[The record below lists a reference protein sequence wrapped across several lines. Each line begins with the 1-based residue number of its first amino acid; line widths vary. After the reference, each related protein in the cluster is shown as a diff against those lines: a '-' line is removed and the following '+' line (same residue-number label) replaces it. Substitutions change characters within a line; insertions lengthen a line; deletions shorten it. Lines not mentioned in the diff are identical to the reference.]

1 MMGPPVPPDEKA
13 RLESL
18 RRYDLLDT
26 LPEKDFDDLVLLA
39 SEICGA
45 PIAMMSLVDADRQWF
60 KSKLGVEV
68 EETARDVA
76 FCAHAILQSDLFIVP
91 DAARDKRFADNPLV
105 TGEPRIRF
113 YAGAPLINPEGH
125 RLGTL
130 CVIDR
135 TPKTL
140 TAMQKKALE
149 ALGRQVVSQMELRR
163 AAKEL
168 EKASAAKERDAAQLA
183 QLVGE
188 LESAKRSAEEATR
201 AKSEFL
207 ANMSHEIRTPM
218 NAIIG
223 MTELALDTRLTPEQ
237 REYLT
242 TVRDS
247 SESLLALINDILD
260 FSKIEARKLEL
271 DAAPFDLRDTL
282 SDTLKSLAL
291 RAQQKGLELASQVRS
306 DVPDT
311 LAGDAGRLRQILMN
325 LVGNAIKFTERGEVV
340 LVTEME
346 SRRGGEVVLHFAVR
360 DTGIGIPGE
369 QQAKVFEVFAQAD
382 SSTTR
387 RYGGT
392 GLGLSIAAELVGLMG
407 GRIWVEST
415 PGIGSTFHF
424 TARFSTAKEIRQG
437 KKRSLPAELRG
448 LRVLVVD
455 DNATNRR
462 ILEEILTSWRLEPV
476 QVQGG
481 REALSALNLAKERN
495 RPFTLALVDGRMP
508 EMDGFMLAERIRSDP
523 DPAKTSVLMLTSAG
537 QAAEVAR
544 CRELGVAGY
553 LTKPVKQS
561 DLWDAIVTVL
571 AATKPLESPVSR
583 RTVAAVARPGPGRLK
598 VLVAED
604 NRVNQDLVRK
614 ILEKRGHTVVVASD
628 GLQALE
634 SMEGAKDSPFD
645 LILMDVQMPHMSG
658 LEASAEIRR
667 KEAGGTRRIPIVAL
681 TAHAMKGDKERCLE
695 AGMDDYLSK
704 PVQPAQLLETVGRL
718 AVRKA
723 KPARKAASSEN
734 GRRVLDRATLLER
747 VEGDL
752 GLLRKMVRAFR
763 SDYPVT
769 LQEIKKAIARKNAAA
784 LKDRAHALKGA
795 AATLAGPLAAGA
807 ALKLEMLAREGD
819 LKRARTAYRALE
831 REMRRLDRSLDALLP
846 GRHDKGKPR
855 GRVQP

>member
-1 MMGPPVPPDEKA
+1 MKRAPLPPGEKD

-18 RRYDLLDT
+18 RRYDILDT

-60 KSKLGVEV
+60 KSKIGVEV
-68 EETARDVA
+68 KETARDVA
-76 FCAHAILQSDLFIVP
+76 FCAHAILQSELFVVS
-91 DAARDKRFADNPLV
+91 DAAQDERFADNPLV
-105 TGEPRIRF
+105 SGEPCIRF
-113 YAGAPLINPEGH
+113 YAGAPLINQEGH

-135 TPKTL
+135 TPRTM
-140 TAMQKKALE
+140 TPMQKKALK
-149 ALGRQVVSQMELRR
+149 ALSRQVVSQMELRR
-163 AAKEL
+163 SAKEL
-168 EKASAAKERDAAQLA
+168 DSARSAQEKDAARLA
-183 QLVGE
+183 QLVRE

-237 REYLT
+237 REYLA
-242 TVRDS
+242 TVHDS

-271 DAAPFDLRDTL
+271 EESPFDLRDTL

-291 RAQQKGLELASQVRS
+291 RAQQKGLELASHVQRE
-306 DVPDT
+306 VPDALT
-311 LAGDAGRLRQILMN
+311 GDAGRLKQILLN
-325 LVGNAIKFTERGEVV
+325 LVGNAIKFTEQGEVV
-340 LVTEME
+340 IVTELE
-346 SRRGGEVVLHFAVR
+346 SRDAGGIVLHFAVR
-360 DTGIGIPGE
+360 DTGIGIPSD

-392 GLGLSIAAELVGLMG
+392 GLGLAIASELVSLMG

-424 TARFSTAKEIRQG
+424 TGRFAAVKEVREG
-437 KKRSLPAELRG
+437 KKPRLPAEFRG
-448 LRVLVVD
+448 LRVLIVD

-462 ILEEILTSWRLEPV
+462 ILEEILASWRLEPV
-476 QVQGG
+476 HVPGG
-481 REALSALNLAKERN
+481 REALAALRLARERD
-495 RPFTLALVDGRMP
+495 RPFSLALVDGRMP
-508 EMDGFMLAERIRSDP
+508 EMDGFALAERIRSDP
-523 DPAKTSVLMLTSAG
+523 QSSKTSVLMLTSAG
-537 QAAEVAR
+537 QPGEVAR
-544 CRELGVAGY
+544 CRDLGVAGY

-561 DLWDAIVTVL
+561 DLWDAIVSVL
-571 AATKPLESPVSR
+571 AAKQPLEFPVSR
-583 RTVAAVARPGPGRLK
+583 RTVAAVGRPGPGRLK

-604 NRVNQDLVRK
+604 NPVNQDLVRRV
-614 ILEKRGHTVVVASD
+614 LEKRGHTVVVASD
-628 GLQALE
+628 GLEALE
-634 SMEGAKDSPFD
+634 SVEGAKNSPFD

-658 LEASAEIRR
+658 LEASAAIRR
-667 KEAGGTRRIPIVAL
+667 KEAGGSRRVPIVAL
-681 TAHAMKGDKERCLE
+681 TAHAMKGDRQRCLE

-704 PVQPAQLLETVGRL
+704 PVQPAQLLDTVGRL

-723 KPARKAASSEN
+723 KPARKVASGSD
-734 GRRVLDRATLLER
+734 GRKVLDRAALLGR

-752 GLLRKMVRAFR
+752 SLLKRMIRAFR
-763 SDYPVT
+763 SDYPAT
-769 LQEIKKAIARKNAAA
+769 LQEIRRALSHKNATA
-784 LKDRAHALKGA
+784 LRDRAHALKGA
-795 AATLAGPLAAGA
+795 AATLAGPLASGA
-807 ALKLEMLAREGD
+807 ALKLETLAREGD
-819 LKRARTAYRALE
+819 LKRARPAYRTLE
-831 REMRRLDRSLDALLP
+831 REIRRLDRSLDALSP
-846 GRHDKGKPR
+846 RARTKTKPR
-855 GRVQP
+855 RRVQP